1 MRIKLCA
8 TMYKGDTM
16 KKGIY
21 TAITNDK
28 VDLAI
33 DILNH
38 EMTHYRVQDVINMYS
53 SYSSPSVFTLN
64 EIISGSKVL
73 YIEVTTDGSNPNT
86 FLNIFDFNSP
96 DIDAYSEDYSARVT
110 PEQLLEGLNEL
121 IWERGTHG

>member
-1 MRIKLCA
+1 ME
-8 TMYKGDTM
+8 
-16 KKGIY
+16 KGIY
-21 TAITNDK
+21 TAIKNDK
-28 VDLAI
+28 VDLAR

-38 EMTHYRVQDVINMYS
+38 EMTHYRVQDVIRIYS

-86 FLNIFDFNSP
+86 FLNLFDFDSP

-121 IWERGTHG
+121 IWERSTHG

>member
-1 MRIKLCA
+1 
-8 TMYKGDTM
+8 MYKGDTM

-28 VDLAI
+28 VDLAR

-38 EMTHYRVQDVINMYS
+38 EMTHYRVQDVIRIYS
-53 SYSSPSVFTLN
+53 SYFSPSVFTLN
-64 EIISGSKVL
+64 EIISCSKVL

-86 FLNIFDFNSP
+86 FLNLFDFDSP
-96 DIDAYSEDYSARVT
+96 DIDAYSEDYSVRVT

>member
-1 MRIKLCA
+1 
-8 TMYKGDTM
+8 M

-28 VDLAI
+28 VDLAR

-38 EMTHYRVQDVINMYS
+38 EMTLYRVQDVINMYS
-53 SYSSPSVFTLN
+53 SPSASTLS
-64 EIISGSKVL
+64 EIISGSQVL

-96 DIDAYSEDYSARVT
+96 DIDAYSEDYSVRVT

>member
-1 MRIKLCA
+1 
-8 TMYKGDTM
+8 MYKGDTM
-16 KKGIY
+16 EKGIY

-53 SYSSPSVFTLN
+53 SPNVFTLN